1 MPRATSNTATFEG
14 LLDTIA
20 EKGIPVHAAEE
31 GKIICSDKDF
41 SAMILS
47 PSETSYSDLNDWSV
61 ILELDVGARS
71 FLFTGDASS
80 GVIGKACNHHVD
92 VLKVGHHGSRTSTT
106 PQLAGA
112 LSPDWAVISV
122 GAGNSYGHPSEEV
135 LSALSGVAHLL
146 RTDLAGTV
154 TLSCDGET
162 IRRAA

>member
-1 MPRATSNTATFEG
+1 M
-14 LLDTIA
+14 
-20 EKGIPVHAAEE
+20 
-31 GKIICSDKDF
+31 
-41 SAMILS
+41 
-47 PSETSYSDLNDWSV
+47 
-61 ILELDVGARS
+61 GAKS

-80 GVIGKACNHHVD
+80 SVIGKACGHHVD

-106 PQLAGA
+106 RQLAET

-146 RTDLAGTV
+146 RTDLDGTV